1 MHSLREWNDPV
12 RKTETGGGM
21 AQESREDGAPISGS
35 SPVLRMFSLLEL
47 IASKDNFVSLQMLA
61 RETGL
66 PKPTL
71 HRMLTNFVAEGL
83 LVRQTDKRLYGTG
96 PRLRAFAETLL
107 MNATQ
112 SGARHA
118 VLRAL
123 VQELGETCNITT
135 LSGGEVLYL
144 DRVDTS
150 EPLRFH
156 LGPGSRVPIH
166 CSASGKLL
174 ASQLPPATRRKL
186 LGHAPLEAFTDRTVT
201 DFDALESE
209 IALSAERGYAI
220 DNEEFIQSLVC
231 FAVLVPGSRG
241 RSSQCVAV
249 QAPSVRLSPDDA
261 ARVLPALRR
270 AAETLRDIE
279 QESREASYGRRASA

>member
-1 MHSLREWNDPV
+1 MTPSPSE
-12 RKTETGGGM
+12 
-21 AQESREDGAPISGS
+21 EDGPVSGSTPIS
-35 SPVLRMFSLLEL
+35 RMFSLLEF
-47 IASKDNFVSLQMLA
+47 IASKPDFVSLQMLA

-71 HRMLTNFVAEGL
+71 HRMLSHFVSEGL
-83 LVRQTDKRLYGTG
+83 LVRQTDRRLYGTG
-96 PRLRAFAETLL
+96 PRLRSFAESLL
-107 MNATQ
+107 LNATQ
-112 SGARHA
+112 SGSRHA

-123 VQELGETCNITT
+123 VAELGETCNITA

-144 DRVDTS
+144 DRVETS

-174 ASQLPPATRRKL
+174 AGQLSESARRKL
-186 LGHAPLEAFTDRTVT
+186 LGHTPLEQFTDATIT
-201 DFDALESE
+201 DFEALDAE
-209 IALSAERGYAI
+209 ITQSRERGYAI
-220 DNEEFIQSLVC
+220 DAEEFIYGLVC

-249 QAPSVRLSPDDA
+249 QGPSLRLSVDDA
-261 ARVLPALRR
+261 ERVLPALRR
-270 AAETLRDIE
+270 AAEALRNIE
-279 QESREASYGRRASA
+279 EESREASYGRRASA

>member
-1 MHSLREWNDPV
+1 MAGSLDLEGSPV
-12 RKTETGGGM
+12 G
-21 AQESREDGAPISGS
+21 GS

-107 MNATQ
+107 LNATQ
-112 SGARHA
+112 SGARHS

-123 VQELGETCNITT
+123 VQELGETCNVTT
-135 LSGGEVLYL
+135 LSGDEVLYL
-144 DRVDTS
+144 DRVETP

-174 ASQLPPATRRKL
+174 AGQLPESTRRKL
-186 LGHAPLEAFTDRTVT
+186 LDHAPLEQFTDVTIT
-201 DFDALESE
+201 DFDQLEAE
-209 IALSAERGYAI
+209 IALSLERGYAV
-220 DNEEFIQSLVC
+220 DDGEFIHGLVC

-249 QAPSVRLSPDDA
+249 QGPSIRLTRADA
-261 ARVLPALRR
+261 DRVLPALHR
-270 AAETLRDIE
+270 AADALRRIE
-279 QESREASYGRRASA
+279 DESREASYGSRETA

>member
-1 MHSLREWNDPV
+1 
-12 RKTETGGGM
+12 M
-21 AQESREDGAPISGS
+21 ATPALADGPRLHGS
-35 SPVLRMFSLLEL
+35 SPVLRMFALLEL
-47 IASKDNFVSLQMLA
+47 IAAKDEFVSLQMLA

-66 PKPTL
+66 PKATL
-71 HRMLTNFVAEGL
+71 HRMLSNFVAEGL

-107 MNATQ
+107 VHATQ

-144 DRVDTS
+144 DRVETS
-150 EPLRFH
+150 ELLRFH
-156 LGPGSRVPIH
+156 LGAGSRVPVH

-174 ASQLPPATRRKL
+174 VGQLPQTTRRRL
-186 LGHAPLEAFTDRTVT
+186 LGHAPLEKFTEATIT
-201 DFDALESE
+201 DPDGFEVE
-209 IALSAERGYAI
+209 VRLSQERGYAV
-220 DNEEFIQSLVC
+220 DAEEFIPGLVC

-249 QAPSVRLSPDDA
+249 QGPSVRLSIADA
-261 ARVLPALRR
+261 DRVLPALRR
-270 AAETLRDIE
+270 AAEALREIE
-279 QESREASYGRRASA
+279 EESREASYGRKASA

>member
-1 MHSLREWNDPV
+1 
-12 RKTETGGGM
+12 M
-21 AQESREDGAPISGS
+21 AESWGDGSGRITGS

-112 SGARHA
+112 NGARHT

-144 DRVDTS
+144 DRVETS

-174 ASQLPPATRRKL
+174 ASQLPESTRQVL
-186 LGHAPLEAFTDRTVT
+186 LGHAELERFTDQTIT
-201 DFDALESE
+201 DLDALEAE
-209 IALSAERGYAI
+209 ITESRARGYAV
-220 DNEEFIQSLVC
+220 DAEEFIQGLVC

-241 RSSQCVAV
+241 RSSQCIAV
-249 QAPSVRLSPDDA
+249 QGPSVRLSLADA
-261 ARVLPALRR
+261 DRVLPALRR
-270 AAETLRDIE
+270 AAQALSDIE
-279 QESREASYGRRASA
+279 AESREASYGKKASA

>member
-1 MHSLREWNDPV
+1 MVALSESDGPPV
-12 RKTETGGGM
+12 
-21 AQESREDGAPISGS
+21 SGS

-144 DRVDTS
+144 DRVETS

-166 CSASGKLL
+166 ASASGKLL
-174 ASQLPPATRRKL
+174 VGQLPETTRRKL
-186 LGHAPLEAFTDRTVT
+186 LSHAPLEQFTDATIT
-201 DFDALESE
+201 DFNALEME
-209 IALSAERGYAI
+209 VALSRERGYAV
-220 DNEEFIQSLVC
+220 DAEEFVPGLVC

-249 QAPSVRLSPDDA
+249 QGPSLRLSAADA
-261 ARVLPALRR
+261 DRVLPALLR
-270 AAETLRDIE
+270 AAEALREIE
-279 QESREASYGRRASA
+279 EESREASYGRKATA